1 MIHYLIDG
9 VIAPPGGRRG
19 NHVSFQADRAGL
31 YSVSN
36 KTVSHNCANNN
47 FIGCKQITALQPLSD
62 VGYLENQIEPF
73 YLSFLLPA
81 QIIKTT
87 HVLPLL
93 PLCSVWG
100 TSSAAMP
107 LQGPV
112 GSVCPHPP
120 SASSC
125 GRMDRGGAVEEGMD
139 QGCSTPM
146 LPENWT
152 ERQAH

>member
-1 MIHYLIDG
+1 MT
-9 VIAPPGGRRG
+9 PPGVHRV
-19 NHVSFQADRAGL
+19 NHVSFPSSRAGL
-31 YSVSN
+31 YSKWNRVL
-36 KTVSHNCANNN
+36 SHICTNNSIN
-47 FIGCKQITALQPLSD
+47 GCKQIALLQTLLD
-62 VGYLENQIEPF
+62 VECLEKSNGTLYLMH
-73 YLSFLLPA
+73 LSFLLPA

-93 PLCSVWG
+93 PFCSVWG